1 MSRCHPDALIEEHHT
16 WNRSTNRKKIR
27 CWWNLF
33 RQRILLR
40 PSLWV
45 FIITVLAYWD
55 ETVLHG
61 KFVYDDAGSV
71 KMNVVVNGN
80 VNFSEVFRRDFWG
93 TPMSEPAS
101 HKSFR
106 PITTISFRLNWIW
119 AEYQHG
125 KAVNYQVDTYGFHV
139 FNVLLHG
146 IVSSLVTESAAFV
159 FSAPKTTRTI
169 AVGNKIAIL
178 ITGVIFGL
186 HPVHAE
192 AVTNI
197 TSRGE
202 LLMSFFFLSAF
213 LIYANNVPQYNN
225 NNSLPNKDQTTFSIH
240 NMICIYILPWMCMI
254 CSVFSKEQG
263 ATTLATL
270 VLYDFIQNH
279 DHGILHYWQCLR
291 RRETQAV
298 AFFRRAGIW
307 TIQSILVAGWR
318 YWLNGETSPDFIA
331 DQNPAGFA
339 TDRFTRIFSVPWVY
353 CLYIFDA
360 MYPLYLCPD
369 WSGLSIDLIQTAR
382 DPRIIG
388 VVCLWMLAG
397 LCGISLLTGWWFS
410 QETTQRPND
419 TRRIVLLAF
428 FAFMFSPFLLS
439 SNLLVVVG
447 LMKADRVIYL
457 PLMGFCLLEALAFKS
472 LFFQD
477 TFVVKT
483 DDGSRHHRL
492 AKYAIGYLLALS
504 QLTFFTI
511 ILHERNIAWSD
522 SLNLWTRAYQIN
534 NRSHHTMYNCGYELS
549 LTKRYAEASMVLQ
562 PIGNAHVDG
571 PSNTFVYA
579 MVLYNLDQCEEARA
593 LIDDALVVIEEKR
606 KDGGVRNT
614 KSSLDRTQSN
624 LLVAKAFCTDDLQE
638 SGRTMYKA
646 VQVDPTNQYAVEQAT
661 NMVKHIEAI
670 QQKQEDMAKI
680 MHMM

>member
-1 MSRCHPDALIEEHHT
+1 
-16 WNRSTNRKKIR
+16 
-27 CWWNLF
+27 
-33 RQRILLR
+33 
-40 PSLWV
+40 V
-45 FIITVLAYWD
+45 FIITVIAYWD

-80 VNFSEVFRRDFWG
+80 ADFSEVFRRDFWG

-106 PITTISFRLNWIW
+106 PITTISFRLNWLW
-119 AEYQHG
+119 AEYLHG

-146 IVSSLVTESAAFV
+146 LVSALVTESAAFV
-159 FSAPKTTRTI
+159 FCSPRTTVRTI
-169 AVGNKIAIL
+169 PADNKIVIL

-213 LIYANNVPQYNN
+213 LIYANNVPKYNN
-225 NNSLPNKDQTTFSIH
+225 NDSLPAKVPPKFSIQTT
-240 NMICIYILPWMCMI
+240 ICIYFLPWMCMI
-254 CSVFSKEQG
+254 CSIFSKEQG
-263 ATTLATL
+263 ATTLASL
-270 VLYDFIQNH
+270 ALYDFIQYH
-279 DHGILHYWQCLR
+279 DRGIFHYWQCLR
-291 RRETQAV
+291 RREPQAV

-318 YWLNGETSPDFIA
+318 YWLNGETSPDFIP

-339 TDRFTRIFSVPWVY
+339 TDRFTRMFSVPWVY

-360 MYPLYLCPD
+360 IYPLYLCPD

-382 DPRIIG
+382 DPRIVG
-388 VVCLWMLAG
+388 VICLWILAG
-397 LCGISLLTGWWFS
+397 MCGMSLLSGGWWFS
-410 QETTQRPND
+410 PKTTHQPND

-428 FAFMFSPFLLS
+428 FAFMLSPFLLS

-457 PLMGFCLLEALAFKS
+457 PLMGFCLLEALACKL
-472 LFFQD
+472 LFFQE
-477 TFVVKT
+477 TNVVNT
-483 DDGSRHHRL
+483 DRGSRHRQL
-492 AKYAIGYLLALS
+492 AKYGIGYALIVS

-511 ILHERNIAWSD
+511 LLHERNFAWSD
-522 SLNLWTRAYQIN
+522 SLNLWIRAYQIN

-549 LTKRYAEASMVLQ
+549 LKKRYAEAAKVLE

-579 MVLYNLDQCEEARA
+579 MVLYNLDRCEEARV
-593 LIDDALVVIEEKR
+593 LIDDALFVIEEKR
-606 KDGGVRNT
+606 TEGGVRNT

-646 VQVDPTNQYAVEQAT
+646 VQVDPTNQYAIEQAS

-670 QQKQEDMAKI
+670 QQKQEGMTRL